1 MRFRV
6 PGAAKEEPELNL
18 TSLIDVVL
26 VLIIF
31 FVLTTTFVHQN
42 RLRVDLPQAA
52 SGQAASS
59 RTPTVSVDAQGHY
72 AVGGRRLPHDSEQ
85 ALAGALKALVP
96 SGRGHAK
103 LLIRADGRASHQSV
117 VTVMDV
123 AAQLGFQHIAMATER
138 RP

>member
-26 VLIIF
+26 VLVIF
-31 FVLTTTFVHQN
+31 FVLTTTFVHQS

-52 SGQAASS
+52 NGQAAST

-72 AVGGRRLPHDSEQ
+72 AVGGRRLPNDSEQ

-96 SGRGHAK
+96 SGRGQAK
-103 LLIRADGRASHQSV
+103 LLIRADGRATHQSV

-123 AAQLGFQHIAMATER
+123 AAQLGFQHIAMATQHQ
-138 RP
+138 P